1 MNIAPFD
8 NAENFKRESEQYYSI
23 VKNGT
28 FVEMV
33 IDNMKALS
41 TKFNYQ
47 ITSGRLIITFGFFL
61 IGMYAGRKKWFENLE
76 TLKPFIKDLWKKIS
90 FSLLG
95 LLGVGIVTGVLA
107 WQLGFSESKW
117 MQWFGG
123 LMFDFF
129 NAGLTLFY
137 ISGLTL
143 LMYRT
148 TWQKILSPLA
158 PIGKMALTSYLMQ
171 TFFGLMIFYSFGL
184 ALFTE
189 TSPGIN
195 ALLSIALFLLQVI
208 ISKAWLRYFSYGPM
222 EWIWRALTFFKFPPM
237 VRKQRT
243 IDQPSIAPMMVEK

>member
-1 MNIAPFD
+1 
-8 NAENFKRESEQYYSI
+8 
-23 VKNGT
+23 
-28 FVEMV
+28 
-33 IDNMKALS
+33 MKALP

-61 IGMYAGRKKWFENLE
+61 IGMYAGRKKWFENLD
-76 TLKPFIKDLWKKIS
+76 TLKPFVKKVWKTVS

-95 LLGVGIVTGVLA
+95 LIGLTLLVVGGSFMLGINIRENQ
-107 WQLGFSESKW
+107 WI
-117 MQWFGG
+117 QWFLG

-129 NAGLTLFY
+129 NSGLTFFY

-148 TWQKILSPLA
+148 SWKRILSPLA

-171 TFFGLMIFYSFGL
+171 TFFGLMIFCSFGL

-189 TSPGIN
+189 ISPGIN
-195 ALLSIALFLLQVI
+195 ALLSIGLFLLQVV

-237 VRKQRT
+237 LRKHQV
-243 IDQPSIAPMMVEK
+243 IKEASAAPMLVEK